1 MAVEEWE
8 ARIYGESILS
18 KAMPGRRS
26 ALHHQIQ
33 NTCNKCDN
41 VFVVIA
47 VVFVF
52 TDLNYGIGG
61 GDFDTR

>member
-1 MAVEEWE
+1 MGCMN
-8 ARIYGESILS
+8 YLESTIS

-26 ALHHQIQ
+26 ALHHQIRI
-33 NTCNKCDN
+33 TCNKCGN
-41 VFVVIA
+41 LFVVIA

-61 GDFDTR
+61 GGGFDTR